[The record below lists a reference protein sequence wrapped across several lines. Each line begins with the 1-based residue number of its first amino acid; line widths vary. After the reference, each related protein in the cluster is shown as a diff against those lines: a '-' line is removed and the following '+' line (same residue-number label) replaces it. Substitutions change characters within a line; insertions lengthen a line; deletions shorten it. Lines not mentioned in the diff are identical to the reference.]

1 VKRETVRGWIEE
13 IGVIPAVRVF
23 SAEDAL
29 FAAEAVAGG
38 GIPIVEVELTV
49 PGASKVI
56 SYLVKNAPHMVVG
69 AGSVLDAETAR
80 GCLDAG
86 ASFLTSDG
94 FDVGMV
100 EFALKQGVVVFPGV
114 LTPTELMT
122 AWKTGCDF
130 IKVVP
135 CSNVGGDSYIRDLKG
150 PFPNVPLIAA
160 GGVNQQNAT
169 NYILNG
175 AVALG
180 IGGEL
185 VPKEAIR
192 MRQSGRIGELARR
205 FVDFVKSG
213 RAHRKA
219 RQPVAAVPQPAA

>member
-1 VKRETVRGWIEE
+1 MKKEAVRGWIEE
-13 IGVIPAVRVF
+13 IGVIPAVRVS

-29 FAAEAVAGG
+29 FAAEAVSSG

-49 PGASKVI
+49 PGAIKVI
-56 SYLVKNAPHMVVG
+56 SYLLKNAPDMVVG

-80 GCLDAG
+80 ACLDAG
-86 ASFLTSDG
+86 ANFLTSDG
-94 FDVGMV
+94 FDAGMV
-100 EFALKQGVVVFPGV
+100 EFAVKQGVVVFPGV
-114 LTPTELMT
+114 LTPTELIN

-135 CSNVGGDSYIRDLKG
+135 CSNVGGASYIKDLKG

-160 GGVNQQNAT
+160 GGVNQQNAS
-169 NYILNG
+169 NYIQAG
-175 AVALG
+175 ALALG

-185 VPKEAIR
+185 VPKDAIR
-192 MRQSGRIGELARR
+192 ARQADRIGELSRR

-213 RAHRKA
+213 RAHVLA
-219 RQPVAAVPQPAA
+219 RRRTAVKPA

>member
-1 VKRETVRGWIEE
+1 MKREAVRGWIED
-13 IGVIPAVRVF
+13 IGVIPAVRV
-23 SAEDAL
+23 STAEDAL

-49 PGASKVI
+49 PGAIKVI
-56 SYLVKNAPHMVVG
+56 AHLVKNVPDMVVG
-69 AGSVLDAETAR
+69 AGSVLDAEMAR
-80 GCLDAG
+80 GCLEAG

-94 FDVGMV
+94 LDTGMV

-114 LTPTELMT
+114 LTPTELIT

-135 CSNVGGDSYIRDLKG
+135 CSNVGGDGYIRDLKG

-160 GGVNQQNAT
+160 GGVNQQNASK
-169 NYILNG
+169 YILAG
-175 AVALG
+175 ALALG

-192 MRQSGRIGELARR
+192 MRQSDRIGELARR

-213 RAHRKA
+213 RAHRQA
-219 RQPVAAVPQPAA
+219 RRLSGSRPSTA

>member
-1 VKRETVRGWIEE
+1 MKREAVRGWIED
-13 IGVIPAVRVF
+13 IGVIPAVRVS

-49 PGASKVI
+49 PGAIKVI
-56 SYLVKNAPHMVVG
+56 AHLVKNVPDMVVG
-69 AGSVLDAETAR
+69 AGSVLDAEMAR
-80 GCLDAG
+80 GCVDAG
-86 ASFLTSDG
+86 VSFLTSDG
-94 FDVGMV
+94 FDAGMV

-114 LTPTELMT
+114 LTPTELIT

-130 IKVVP
+130 IKIVP

-160 GGVNQQNAT
+160 GGVNQQNAS
-169 NYILNG
+169 NYILHG
-175 AVALG
+175 ALALG

-192 MRQSGRIGELARR
+192 MRQADRIGELARR
-205 FVDFVKSG
+205 FVDFVKCG
-213 RAHRKA
+213 RAHRQA
-219 RQPVAAVPQPAA
+219 RRPSSRPSTA

>member
-1 VKRETVRGWIEE
+1 VKREAVRGWIED
-13 IGVIPAVRVF
+13 IGVIPAVRV
-23 SAEDAL
+23 STAEDAL

-49 PGASKVI
+49 PGAIKVI
-56 SYLVKNAPHMVVG
+56 SHLVKNAPDMVVG
-69 AGSVLDAETAR
+69 AGSVLDAEIAR

-94 FDVGMV
+94 LDTAMV

-114 LTPTELMT
+114 LTPTELIT

-135 CSNVGGDSYIRDLKG
+135 CSNVGGDGYIRDLKG

-160 GGVNQQNAT
+160 GGVNQQNASK
-169 NYILNG
+169 YILAG
-175 AVALG
+175 ALALG

-185 VPKEAIR
+185 VPREAIR
-192 MRQSGRIGELARR
+192 MRQSDRIGELARR

-213 RAHRKA
+213 RAHRQA
-219 RQPVAAVPQPAA
+219 RRPTAARPSTA

>member
-1 VKRETVRGWIEE
+1 VKREAVRGWIED
-13 IGVIPAVRVF
+13 IGVIPAVRV
-23 SAEDAL
+23 STAEDAL

-49 PGASKVI
+49 PGAIKVI
-56 SYLVKNAPHMVVG
+56 AHLVKNVPDMVVG
-69 AGSVLDAETAR
+69 AGSVLDAEMAR
-80 GCLDAG
+80 GCLEAG

-94 FDVGMV
+94 LDTGMV

-114 LTPTELMT
+114 LTPTELIT

-135 CSNVGGDSYIRDLKG
+135 CSNVGGDGYIRDLKG

-160 GGVNQQNAT
+160 GGVNQQNASK
-169 NYILNG
+169 YILAG
-175 AVALG
+175 ALALG

-192 MRQSGRIGELARR
+192 MRQSDRIGELARR

-213 RAHRKA
+213 RAHRQA
-219 RQPVAAVPQPAA
+219 RRLSGSRPSTA